1 MGKKKQK
8 RKRYDQDLTLTETQ
22 AKRMKFGDERDF
34 RARSNETQVGHKSG
48 YHESAVTTDTFNFL
62 SKAVDLGTGK
72 HRLSTANSKSFF
84 NKHSGGKVYTKSL
97 EYVLGA
103 ADQYRT
109 DTARTA
115 LSASEGLAAG
125 HTGSGLSTK
134 NQADAHDLLR
144 KSVMGILVTDPSSE
158 PGLSQASV
166 NTLFAAIT
174 VTSVAPAELARTIK
188 GTLKDKEAGA
198 EWEAKRN
205 EAKLRVD
212 ELQDDLNDDEKRF
225 VRRKS
230 RSFLKSTQSE
240 DEPTRRLKRKRA
252 RSPLR
257 DPEYSVAGEEIT
269 GGGYKRKLEK
279 KRKASLAPPKKVSA
293 QGFYAT
299 EPFRAK
305 RRNKP
310 TGQSSGKKKKFTLL

>member
-1 MGKKKQK
+1 MGKKNRK
-8 RKRYDQDLTLTETQ
+8 RKRYSQDLTLTENQ
-22 AKRMKFGDERDF
+22 AKRMKFGDDSHF

-62 SKAVDLGTGK
+62 SKAADLGTGE
-72 HRLSTANSKSFF
+72 HQLSTTNSKSFF
-84 NKHSGGKVYTKSL
+84 NKYSGDKVYSKNL
-97 EYVLGA
+97 GFVLSA

-115 LSASEGLAAG
+115 LSAPEGLAAG

-134 NQADAHDLLR
+134 NQAAAHDLLR
-144 KSVMGILVTDPSSE
+144 KSVMDILVTDPSSE

-174 VTSVAPAELARTIK
+174 VTSIAPAELARTIK

-212 ELQDDLNDDEKRF
+212 DLYDNLKDKEKRF

-230 RSFLKSTQSE
+230 RSFLESTQPE
-240 DEPTRRLKRKRA
+240 DEQDRRLKRKRA

-257 DPEYSVAGEEIT
+257 APEYSVTGEEIV
-269 GGGYKRKLEK
+269 GGSYDRKLEK
-279 KRKASLAPPKKVSA
+279 KSKASLKPPKGVLA
-293 QGFYAT
+293 DGFYAT

-305 RRNKP
+305 RRDKP
-310 TGQSSGKKKKFTLL
+310 TGQSSGKKKKFTLV